1 MKEQANKTIKIGIVQ
16 IEMIQV
22 PGGDFWLANVPVT
35 DALWDAVMQETR
47 FPSPSLYPKVNV
59 SFSDTNRFVKRLNEM
74 NILGNPSLAFRLPG
88 EAEWEYAARGGRL
101 SRHYHYSGSNN
112 IDDVAWYW
120 DNSEPKPLAGSH
132 FYIGEPEVHVVK
144 EKRPNE
150 LGLYDMSG
158 NVWEWCSDGG
168 TGKKHVCRG
177 GCFESEK
184 DECTVDS
191 RELADSKGN
200 DKTGFRL
207 VLAYR

>member
-1 MKEQANKTIKIGIVQ
+1 MKEQANKSIKIGIVE
-16 IEMIQV
+16 IEMILV
-22 PGGDFWLANVPVT
+22 PGGDFWIAETPVT
-35 DALWDAVMQETR
+35 DALWDTVMQDSKY
-47 FPSPSLYPKVNV
+47 PSESLLPKVNV
-59 SFSDTNRFVKRLNEM
+59 SVAAANRFIKRFNEM
-74 NILGNPSLAFRLPG
+74 NLIGASQMAFRLPT
-88 EAEWEYAARGGRL
+88 EAEWEFAARGGRM
-101 SRHYHYSGSNN
+101 SRRYRYSGSNN

-120 DNSEPKPLAGSH
+120 DNSEPKPVAGSH
-132 FYIGEPEVHVVK
+132 FYIGEPEIHAIK

-177 GCFESEK
+177 GCYESDK

-191 RELADSKGN
+191 RELADSKG
-200 DKTGFRL
+200 DCRIGFRL